1 MKPEHLA
8 AFRAHGVEGTL
19 TGRDDV
25 PLRHVTFTATP
36 EKGAIVL
43 TPGRTEP
50 AEKYAEVIDDLLRL
64 GYSVYVLDARGQGR
78 SGRLLG
84 DDQPPT
90 SAERQKQHVLRWDD
104 YVDDLKTFVDTVV
117 RAAPHRRLFGLGHSM
132 GGAILTR
139 YAQVHPD
146 DLDALILCAPMHDV
160 PVGFWGRR
168 YVDLQVLL
176 GRGDQYVRGAGPY
189 DPTKEPFAGNPTTS
203 SAARF
208 RAKHALLVDPAL
220 KVGGPTYR
228 WVQEAYRGTAL
239 LRAEAARLT
248 KPLLVLQAATE
259 RVVVNAAQDEVVA
272 RAPHAQKIVIRDALH
287 ELLLEEDAL
296 RDGVLAHITA
306 FLRLHT

>member
-1 MKPEHLA
+1 MNEQHLA
-8 AFRAHGVEGTL
+8 AFRARGVEGAI
-19 TGRDDV
+19 TGRDGV
-25 PLRHVTFTATP
+25 RLRHVTFTAQP
-36 EKGAIVL
+36 ETAAIVL
-43 TPGRTEP
+43 APGRTEP
-50 AEKYAEVIDDLLRL
+50 AEKYAEVIDDLLGL
-64 GYSVYVLDARGQGR
+64 GYSLYVLDARGQGR

-84 DDQPPT
+84 ADAGPESP
-90 SAERQKQHVLRWDD
+90 ERQKQHVVRFDD
-104 YVDDLKTFVDTVV
+104 YVDDLKTFVDRVV

-146 DLDALILCAPMHDV
+146 DLDALVLCAPMHDV

-168 YVDLQVLL
+168 YIDLQVLL
-176 GRGDQYVRGAGPY
+176 GRGDEYVRGAGPY
-189 DPTKEPFAGNPTTS
+189 DPNKEPFAGNPTTS
-203 SAARF
+203 SAARY

-228 WVQEAYRGTAL
+228 WVQEACRATAL
-239 LRAEAARLT
+239 MRAEAARLT

-272 RAPHAQKIVIRDALH
+272 RAPRASKVVIHGALH

-296 RDGVLAHITA
+296 RDGVLAHITR
-306 FLRLHT
+306 FLALHA